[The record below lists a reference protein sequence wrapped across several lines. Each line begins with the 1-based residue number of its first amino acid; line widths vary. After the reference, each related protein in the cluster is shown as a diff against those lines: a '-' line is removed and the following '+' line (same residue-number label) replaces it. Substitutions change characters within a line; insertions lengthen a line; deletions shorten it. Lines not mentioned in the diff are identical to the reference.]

1 MTDGV
6 LGVLKPIEEIASS
19 LGLTNTD
26 IEQYGRGRAK
36 ITYEAM
42 SRLLASN
49 SKRGKLVLVTAIT
62 PTKAGEGKTTMSV
75 GIAEALWRL
84 GKKSLAA
91 LREPSLGPVFGMK
104 GGGTGGGK
112 AQLVPMEDIN
122 LHFTGDLHAI
132 TSANNLLA
140 AILDNHIFF
149 GNQLNIDTRT
159 IQFKRAVDMNERALR
174 EIVQGLGGK
183 PNGYPRESSYQIT
196 AASEVMAILCLSD
209 SIANL
214 KERIGN
220 IIVGQDN
227 KGKPI
232 TARDLNAVGSMTAL
246 LRDALRP
253 NLVQT
258 FEGTPAFVHGGPF
271 GNIAHGCS
279 SVLASR
285 IALKVAD
292 IVVTEAGFGSDLGFE
307 KYCDIVAAPR
317 KAELAPDVI
326 TLVVTVKALKLHG
339 GVSDDTLLTP
349 NPDAVKIGF
358 ANVERHA
365 AIVART
371 KVPFVIAINR
381 FHTDT
386 DEELN
391 IIKDLCKK
399 KGWPCAVADVF
410 ARGGEGGEEAA
421 KIILDVLETSS
432 ARGKD
437 EQFTPLVVEDP
448 SASDNSSNSSLKD
461 KLMQLTKN
469 VYGADD
475 VEYSA
480 EAEKQL
486 KWLNTHGFGHL
497 PVCVAKTQYSL
508 SDDAQ
513 KLNSPTGYN
522 MHVRAFQV
530 SAGAGFV
537 VALMGDIMTLPGLP
551 KHPAAFNIDVDDNGK
566 IIGLT

>member
-6 LGVLKPIEEIASS
+6 LGVLKPIEEIATS

-26 IEQYGRGRAK
+26 IEQYGSGKAK

-112 AQLVPMEDIN
+112 AMLVPMEDIN

-149 GNQLNIDTRT
+149 GNQLNIDSRT

-220 IIVGQDN
+220 IVVGQDM

-292 IVVTEAGFGSDLGFE
+292 IVVTEAGFGADLGFE

-317 KAELAPDVI
+317 KADLAPDAI

-339 GVSDDTLLTP
+339 GVSDDTLLKP
-349 NPDAVKIGF
+349 NPEAVKIGF
-358 ANVERHA
+358 ANVERHS

-386 DEELN
+386 EEELN
-391 IIKDLCKK
+391 IVRELCKTR
-399 KGWPCAVADVF
+399 GWPCAVADVF
-410 ARGGEGGEEAA
+410 GKGGEGGEEAA
-421 KIILDVLETSS
+421 KIILEVLETSS
-432 ARGKD
+432 ARD
-437 EQFTPLVVEDP
+437 TTQQFSPLV
-448 SASDNSSNSSLKD
+448 AQNSVDQLSSIKD
-461 KLMQLTKN
+461 KLSQLATN
-469 VYGADD
+469 VYGADE

-480 EAEKQL
+480 ESEKQL

-513 KLNSPTGYN
+513 KLNSPKGYN
-522 MHVRAFQV
+522 MHVRGFQV

-551 KHPAAFNIDVDDNGK
+551 KQPAAFNIDVDDSGK